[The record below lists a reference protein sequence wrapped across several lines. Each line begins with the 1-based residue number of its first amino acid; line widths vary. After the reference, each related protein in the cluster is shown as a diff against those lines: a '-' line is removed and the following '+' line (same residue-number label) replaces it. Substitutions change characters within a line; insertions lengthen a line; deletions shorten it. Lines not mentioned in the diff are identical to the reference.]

1 MVKWLLG
8 WFLAAASARGIQLDP
23 EVVRVDRPA
32 VVQVVQHVLAAE
44 YPQVSREGCAT
55 VLRGTITV

>member
-1 MVKWLLG
+1 MR
-8 WFLAAASARGIQLDP
+8 AAK
-23 EVVRVDRPA
+23 
-32 VVQVVQHVLAAE
+32 VVQQVLAAE